1 MNTAIYDAFLSI
13 MIERINLDGK
23 CDDAE
28 ICATIAAYINMLP
41 FTTYYGDTLYE
52 FISYHGEDME
62 DTYLGRD
69 EDGEKRFLVHNPET
83 NWHERIRK
91 ELVKLGYYK
100 RHQEWWAA
108 QNPEAAAKNAA
119 KVA

>member
-1 MNTAIYDAFLSI
+1 MDDKIYSALVSI
-13 MIERINLDGK
+13 LTECVNRDGK

-28 ICATIAAYINMLP
+28 VCSTIAAYLNMLP
-41 FTTYYGDTLYE
+41 FTTYYSDTLYE
-52 FISYHGEDME
+52 FIADFGEDVD

-69 EDGEKRFLVHNPET
+69 EDGEKQYLIHNPDT

-91 ELVKLGYYK
+91 ELAKIGYYK
-100 RHQEWWAA
+100 RHQEWWDS
-108 QNPEAAAKNAA
+108 QR